1 MARARGVYRRGDFPY
16 WWIDV
21 VLPDGGRIRQSAKT
35 ENRQEAVA
43 LLAKFKTEAFQRSAF
58 GIKQRRSW
66 QEAVVR
72 YLALKAN
79 LRSIEDVRRICRK
92 LDPVLGK
99 LMLDQINGDV
109 VCKVIEHEQA
119 KGNMPATVN
128 RYLALM
134 RCLLR
139 TARDEWQWIDVMP
152 KIRLLRGEVERNRW
166 LTREDAAK
174 LVAACPPHLAAIVRF
189 ALATGCRASEI
200 VGLDWG
206 RVDIARNTAWLDQTK
221 NGTPRGV
228 PLNRDAVAVLEEQL
242 GKHPRY
248 CFTYRG
254 QPIRYELTNSA
265 WETACKKTGLTD
277 LRFHDLRHTWASW
290 HRQAGTSC
298 DELKDLGGW
307 KSRVMV
313 DRYAKFGTEHLF
325 AAASRIEA
333 HNGGSLAPTPVAP
346 ARRARTEAKEKEKTV
361 ENVIFASRF
370 RHVRRKT
377 A

>member
-1 MARARGVYRRGDFPY
+1 MDDA
-16 WWIDV
+16 I
-21 VLPDGGRIRQSAKT
+21 
-35 ENRQEAVA
+35 
-43 LLAKFKTEAFQRSAF
+43 
-58 GIKQRRSW
+58 
-66 QEAVVR
+66 
-72 YLALKAN
+72 
-79 LRSIEDVRRICRK
+79 
-92 LDPVLGK
+92 
-99 LMLDQINGDV
+99 
-109 VCKVIEHEQA
+109 
-119 KGNMPATVN
+119 
-128 RYLALM
+128 
-134 RCLLR
+134 
-139 TARDEWQWIDVMP
+139 P

-166 LTREDAAK
+166 LTREEAAK

-200 VGLDWG
+200 VGLEWG

-228 PLNRDAVAVLEEQL
+228 PLNRDAVAVLEEQV
-242 GKHPRY
+242 GRHPRY

-265 WETACKKTGLTD
+265 WETACKKAELTD

-325 AAASRIEA
+325 AAASRIES
-333 HNGGSLAPTPVAP
+333 HGGSLNPAPVSP
-346 ARRARTEAKEKEKTV
+346 AGRVRIEAKEKEKTV
-361 ENVIFASRF
+361 GNVIFTSRF
-370 RHVRRKT
+370 RHVPRKT